1 MHRECYPERCFKG
14 YARKILTKCKYGFP
28 FKVPQLTEELDEDG
42 IRYLYTR
49 RCKEDQ
55 VIVPYN
61 LEILLFW
68 GASMNIQRVSRHG
81 FETYLAKYISKPE
94 SSFNVKLSENP
105 SAPERYLRTRI
116 IGACEA
122 IDVQL
127 GFHQF
132 QLSRSTMLLTTELK
146 PQQQFL
152 KHRAQLISL
161 PQDSEDVYVQSKYQV
176 YLKRNNALHDLT
188 YPMYFQWWRKA
199 NYSEQC
205 KGEKAVEKGSTPLIG
220 YKGTDEYQELKV
232 SITDLNDKLQ
242 RLIDELKDKTLLCS
256 AVRSV
261 VNNVYQNDNTVA
273 IFEKVFNESVNDTDH
288 EAGEIGIK
296 KINEATVLLQNIGL
310 LDRRSNLKKL
320 HWLHT
325 KLLQTCDNDE
335 LLSSPLYTILET
347 YPPGSMLVDTDGAY
361 WVRRAIAAIT
371 RHQFITV
378 EDQEAYYEQK
388 FLLTVPLIPTDD
400 IITNP
405 PLSWVKAAMQAD
417 LVDEHHDAKANL
429 MDAVK
434 RGFSLENIQSIV
446 KLYVSISF

>member
-1 MHRECYPERCFKG
+1 
-14 YARKILTKCKYGFP
+14 
-28 FKVPQLTEELDEDG
+28 
-42 IRYLYTR
+42 
-49 RCKEDQ
+49 
-55 VIVPYN
+55 
-61 LEILLFW
+61 
-68 GASMNIQRVSRHG
+68 MNIQRVARHG
-81 FETYLAKYISKPE
+81 FEMYLAKYISKPE

-132 QLSRSTMLLTTELK
+132 QLSRSTMFLTTELK

-176 YLKRNNALHDLT
+176 CLKRNNALHDLT
-188 YPMYFQWWRKA
+188 YPMYFQWWCKA

-205 KGEKAVEKGSTPLIG
+205 KGGKAVEKGSTPLIG

-256 AVRSV
+256 AVQSV

-273 IFEKVFNESVNDTDH
+273 IFEKVFNESVNNTDH
-288 EAGEIGIK
+288 EAGEFGIK

-310 LDRRSNLKKL
+310 LDRRSNPKK
-320 HWLHT
+320 T
-325 KLLQTCDNDE
+325 
-335 LLSSPLYTILET
+335 
-347 YPPGSMLVDTDGAY
+347 
-361 WVRRAIAAIT
+361 
-371 RHQFITV
+371 
-378 EDQEAYYEQK
+378 
-388 FLLTVPLIPTDD
+388 
-400 IITNP
+400 
-405 PLSWVKAAMQAD
+405 
-417 LVDEHHDAKANL
+417 
-429 MDAVK
+429 
-434 RGFSLENIQSIV
+434 SLASH
-446 KLYVSISF
+446 